1 MKCLENCPYINGEG
15 NGGTNK
21 KRTIIRHPMGNYIQ
35 FLFPVTTRAVA
46 VVDGV
51 QSIED
56 TERDLSQGLVK
67 KPVLELAK
75 GKTVFSYEG
84 DLFQNKITFTDWG
97 KLPLGIYDITLF
109 LDWGEGGQMRYKKRT
124 LLQIVDETEAGG
136 QYENDEFNVIAVYPI
151 IKGKTTAIIIGDD
164 DVIISE
170 AGQFKGDDTPNDSYA
185 DVTAIYGESSIEVK
199 DDEVILTI

>member
-1 MKCLENCPYINGEG
+1 MSDISL
-15 NGGTNK
+15 
-21 KRTIIRHPMGNYIQ
+21 
-35 FLFPVTTRAVA
+35 LFPITTRAVS
-46 VVDGV
+46 VIDGV

-56 TERDLSQGLVK
+56 TERNLSQGLVK

-75 GKTVFSYEG
+75 GKTVFTYEG
-84 DLFQNKITFTDWG
+84 DLFQNKIAFTDWG
-97 KLPLGIYDITLF
+97 KLTLGIYDITLF

-124 LLQIVDETEAGG
+124 LLQIVDETDAGG
-136 QYENDEFNVIAVYPI
+136 QYENDEFNVIAFYPI

-170 AGQFKGDDTPNDSYA
+170 AGQFMGDDTPNDNYA
-185 DVTAIYGESSIEVK
+185 DVTAIYGDSSIEVN

>member
-1 MKCLENCPYINGEG
+1 MKCFENCPYINGS
-15 NGGTNK
+15 NDGTSK
-21 KRTIIRHPMGNYIQ
+21 KRTVIRHPMGNYIQ
-35 FLFPVTTRAVA
+35 LLFPLTTRAVS

-56 TERDLSQGLVK
+56 AELDLSQGLEK

-75 GKTVFSYEG
+75 GKTVFTYEG
-84 DLFQNKITFTDWG
+84 DIFQNKITFTDWG

-109 LDWGEGGQMRYKKRT
+109 LDFGEGGQMRYKKRT
-124 LLQIVDETEAGG
+124 LLQIVDETDAGG
-136 QYENDEFNVIAVYPI
+136 QYENDEFNIVAFFPI

-170 AGQFKGDDTPNDSYA
+170 AGKFKGDDNPNDDYA
-185 DVTAIYGESSIEVK
+185 DVTAQYGESNIEIGE
-199 DDEVILTI
+199 DDVTLNI